1 VRQNPVESIVIEQA
15 GLCGLYRLSPA
26 GAGLTLVPHRCHRH
40 PKLKPADERH
50 AIRVHLRAS
59 AVPKLTPT
67 FLTNPL
73 TNPLSHPEDS
83 A

>member
-1 VRQNPVESIVIEQA
+1 MRPDSGGSAVVIHRA
-15 GLCGLYRLSPA
+15 TGSRGYTNKARLRGLLITLFPLLPHTPQGAPA
-26 GAGLTLVPHRCHRH
+26 
-40 PKLKPADERH
+40 H
-50 AIRVHLRAS
+50 AIRVYLRAS

-73 TNPLSHPEDS
+73 TNPLSHPKDS